1 MQGLPAPFLSI
12 GVWKTRAILGIEITG
27 FLTKPRIFFA
37 PVSDQEQGIFQNKTE
52 YLMAEQSVVHIYPSL
67 EEAEAAVKHL
77 GDSKFPINQISI
89 VTQNIETTK
98 QVHGFITAGDVAAR
112 GASSGAWMGGFFG
125 LLMGAAFIW
134 VPGIGPLFVAGPFAA
149 ALLGGI
155 EGIVAGAAGGGLLGA
170 LFGWGISKEHIL
182 KYEEVIKGGKYLVIA
197 NGDETQVS
205 QARTILDG
213 LTADQRYPTAGQKV
227 LQP

>member
-1 MQGLPAPFLSI
+1 MG
-12 GVWKTRAILGIEITG
+12 ILCNETEN
-27 FLTKPRIFFA
+27 
-37 PVSDQEQGIFQNKTE
+37 SMDQ
-52 YLMAEQSVVHIYPSL
+52 QSVIHIYPSL

-77 GDSKFPINQISI
+77 SDSKFPINQISI

-112 GASSGAWMGGFFG
+112 GASSGAWMGGLFG
-125 LLMGAAFIW
+125 LLVGAAFIW
-134 VPGIGPLFVAGPFAA
+134 VPGFGPLFVAGPFAA
-149 ALLGGI
+149 ALLGGA

-213 LTADQRYPTAGQKV
+213 LTVDQRM
-227 LQP
+227 

>member
-1 MQGLPAPFLSI
+1 LLST
-12 GVWKTRAILGIEITG
+12 VVQ
-27 FLTKPRIFFA
+27 IFFPHGA
-37 PVSDQEQGIFQNKTE
+37 DQEHGIFSNETE
-52 YLMAEQSVVHIYPSL
+52 YSMAQQSIVHIFPSL
-67 EEAEAAVKHL
+67 EAAEAAVKHL
-77 GDSKFPINQISI
+77 SDNKFPINQISI

-98 QVHGFITAGDVAAR
+98 QVHGFITVGDVAAR

-125 LLMGAAFIW
+125 LLIGAAFIW

-149 ALLGGI
+149 ALLGGV
-155 EGIVAGAAGGGLLGA
+155 EGIAAGAAGGGLLGA
-170 LFGWGISKEHIL
+170 LLGWGISKEHIL

-205 QARTILDG
+205 QARLLLDG
-213 LTADQRYPTAGQKV
+213 LNADQNQPIEGQKV